1 MAHYVTWATAK
12 QIHIASVSK
21 SGGLNFKKK
30 AALLSATGSNPLM
43 TICGRQIPETNHT
56 TNDLSDANHS
66 KLCAVCASAN
76 RIW

>member
-30 AALLSATGSNPLM
+30 AALLSATGPNPLM
-43 TICGRQIPETNHT
+43 TICGRQI
-56 TNDLSDANHS
+56 LSLIH
-66 KLCAVCASAN
+66 
-76 RIW
+76 I